1 MGINGQRSLFFL
13 QFLRWTI
20 KKGTGIAVP
29 YLSQAGRLPFAA
41 KLPNHVVVMCPL
53 NHLEP
58 IDL

>member
-1 MGINGQRSLFFL
+1 MGSAICFL